1 MSLTDLPDNLPV
13 PEDDGAAAHL
23 LGMRLPNI
31 TLSATNGE
39 TVSLANILGTV
50 VIYVYPMTGRPD
62 TPLPQG
68 WDDIPGARGCTPQSC
83 AFRDHYAAL
92 QSLGAGV
99 FGLSAQS
106 SDYQQ
111 EAKSRLHLPFEILSD
126 SALELQRALSLPT
139 FVADGMTLY
148 RRITLIAVEGVIKK
162 VFYPI
167 FPPGENA
174 EQVLDW
180 LRAEASRIS

>member
-50 VIYVYPMTGRPD
+50 VIYGYPMTGRPP

-68 WDDIPGARGCTPQSC
+68 WDDIPGAR
-83 AFRDHYAAL
+83 
-92 QSLGAGV
+92 
-99 FGLSAQS
+99 
-106 SDYQQ
+106 
-111 EAKSRLHLPFEILSD
+111 
-126 SALELQRALSLPT
+126 
-139 FVADGMTLY
+139 
-148 RRITLIAVEGVIKK
+148 
-162 VFYPI
+162 
-167 FPPGENA
+167 
-174 EQVLDW
+174 
-180 LRAEASRIS
+180 